1 MHGLPICL
9 NTFLYLHTISHFRYE
24 NLGDH
29 FEQVGLCLRTHGN
42 SKRLPANSFPAEET
56 SHLAMFIKN
65 YARAHGLPLPG
76 RVPGHRDK
84 VVILP
89 CQVQGSMHCKL
100 VRNRLAEVNSMSSG
114 SQYFHTFLSV
124 HQALTCASCAN
135 RTAFPFNMRHVYQ
148 RMKR

>member
-89 CQVQGSMHCKL
+89 SDITKTVVYAKYKEAC
-100 VRNRLAEVNSMSSG
+100 
-114 SQYFHTFLSV
+114 T
-124 HQALTCASCAN
+124 AN
-135 RTAFPFNMRHVYQ
+135 WYETVWQ
-148 RMKR
+148 K